1 MLRAACGEWRLCIG
15 IVDRAARAGAA
26 PAAPRARARPVHAR
40 ALCTRAPSGRGD
52 AATAVKERLHNSVDY
67 STRI

>member
-15 IVDRAARAGAA
+15 IEQRARA
-26 PAAPRARARPVHAR
+26 PRPPPRARARPVHAR

-52 AATAVKERLHNSVDY
+52 AAAAVKERLYNPIDY